1 MLDEQI
7 TRGLIRTAL
16 QEDLRYGPDVTSLA
30 TVGPAQRSRATVTS
44 RVDGVI
50 AAPFL
55 VVVLLIARDPKIM
68 GRHRNGRLSAT
79 LGWLTA
85 ALMTGAAILAVAG

>member
-50 AAPFL
+50 AAGDAIRWTLEEVIADEFDVKIL
-55 VVVLLIARDPKIM
+55 VDD
-68 GRHRNGRLSAT
+68 G
-79 LGWLTA
+79 
-85 ALMTGAAILAVAG
+85 